1 MEIWKDIDGYEGLYQ
16 VSNLGRIKSFVK
28 WDVYN
33 KYHYEERILK
43 PFKNNKGYLEIS
55 LVKDKTRS
63 NKFIHRLVAN
73 AFIPK
78 IQGKNIVNHKDFNP
92 LNNNVENLE
101 WVTQKENT
109 IYSVENMKHR
119 KSITHSNTNEKYITY
134 RESQKKY
141 RITIDKKEYS
151 AKTLKEAI
159 ILRNKILKEKEN

>member
-1 MEIWKDIDGYEGLYQ
+1 MEIWEDIDGYEGLYQ

-43 PFKNNKGYLEIS
+43 PFKNNKGYLEVS
-55 LVKDKTRS
+55 LVKDKIRS

-78 IQGKNIVNHKDFNP
+78 KQGKNIVNHKDFNP

-119 KSITHSNTNEKYITY
+119 KSITAVV
-134 RESQKKY
+134 R
-141 RITIDKKEYS
+141 
-151 AKTLKEAI
+151 
-159 ILRNKILKEKEN
+159 